1 MIRDGGYRFRRI
13 NTLDLPEETGFGTSS
28 ARLIA
33 PWLSRSLQVDQALE
47 TMTSRRAKD
56 VS

>member
-13 NTLDLPEETGFGTSS
+13 NTSDLPEEAGFGTSS

-33 PWLSRSLQVDQALE
+33 PWLSCSLQVDQALE

>member
-13 NTLDLPEETGFGTSS
+13 NTLDLPEEAGFGTSS

-33 PWLSRSLQVDQALE
+33 PWLSRSLQVDQAVE
-47 TMTSRRAKD
+47 TLTSRRAKD